1 MPTLSATTALRS
13 MSRSAPHCASATV
26 ATDRVGLVFFVACGV
41 SRLARVPVV
50 MDEPLVRTG
59 YGPIEMSQRALQHV
73 GSNGAAG
80 PRGPVSRSCRFLQA
94 SRRQTPAGA
103 STQGISLPRVR
114 YLEEGFKGKAMKDLH
129 VDHKKLI
136 IVLLAA
142 VPFVAFAHGFAGKR
156 FFPATLATDDPF
168 VSDELSL
175 PTLTS
180 SRTAAF
186 GEDPSTRERSAAVDF
201 AKRIT
206 PELGISLGTE
216 YRRLTPEGE
225 STHSGFGNLELG
237 VKYQLYMNDAREA
250 LLAVGIGWEVGGSGS
265 RQVGADQSGT
275 FTPTLFY
282 GKGFGD
288 LPESVPYLKPLALTG
303 TVGVAIPNR
312 TSTTTTVIDPDSGE
326 LTSQVEQHPN
336 VLQAGFAIQY
346 SIPYLQSVVK
356 DVGLP
361 APFDRMIP
369 LVEVTLE
376 RPLNRVDDRRTTGTV
391 SPGVLWAGRY
401 VQLGLEA
408 VIPLNNRSGQGVG
421 ARAQLHFFLDDLFPT
436 GIGRPIF
443 ER

>member
-1 MPTLSATTALRS
+1 M
-13 MSRSAPHCASATV
+13 
-26 ATDRVGLVFFVACGV
+26 
-41 SRLARVPVV
+41 
-50 MDEPLVRTG
+50 
-59 YGPIEMSQRALQHV
+59 
-73 GSNGAAG
+73 
-80 PRGPVSRSCRFLQA
+80 
-94 SRRQTPAGA
+94 
-103 STQGISLPRVR
+103 
-114 YLEEGFKGKAMKDLH
+114 
-129 VDHKKLI
+129 KKLRI
-136 IVLLAA
+136 EYNKLAIA
-142 VPFVAFAHGFAGKR
+142 LFATLPLGALAHGFAGKR

-180 SRTAAF
+180 SRTAAS
-186 GEDPSTRERSAAVDF
+186 GEEASTRERSAAVDF

-206 PELGISLGTE
+206 PDLGISLGTE
-216 YRRLTPEGE
+216 YQRLTAEGE
-225 STHSGFGNLELG
+225 STQSGFGNLELG
-237 VKYQLYMNDAREA
+237 VKYQLYRNDAHEA
-250 LLAVGIGWEVGGSGS
+250 LLALGLDWEVGSSGS
-265 RQVGADQSGT
+265 RKVGAEQFST

-303 TVGVAIPNR
+303 TLGVAIPSR
-312 TSTTTTVIDPDSGE
+312 TSTTTTTIDPDTGE
-326 LTSQVEQHPN
+326 LASQVERHPN

-346 SIPYLQSVVK
+346 SLPYLQSAVK

-391 SPGVLWAGRY
+391 NPGVLWAGRY

-408 VIPLNNRSGQGVG
+408 VVPLNNRSGQGVG

-436 GIGRPIF
+436 SVGRPLIGR
-443 ER
+443 